1 MDYFEW
7 FGVERKFNLDPAD
20 LRKSFLSKSRE
31 LHPDKADS
39 SDQSMPEQS
48 GYNNLAYSTLKDES
62 KRFSYILTLEK
73 IIVAGEKPILPQ
85 EFLMEMLEFNMEIE
99 DAKEMKDDPKLELLK
114 IQIENKIQLQLSGIQ
129 DIINQY
135 DKGILEEDSRSK
147 LKNFHYI
154 EKYLLRIEE
163 SIYTFASH

>member
-20 LRKSFLSKSRE
+20 LRKSFLSKSME
-31 LHPDKADS
+31 LHPDKANSIDES
-39 SDQSMPEQS
+39 LPEQS
-48 GYNNLAYSTLKDES
+48 GYNNLAYSTLKDKS
-62 KRFSYILTLEK
+62 KRFTYILTLED

-99 DAKEMKDDPKLELLK
+99 EAKELKDESKLKSLK
-114 IQIENKIQLQLSGIQ
+114 SQIENKIQLQLSGIQ
-129 DIINQY
+129 DILNQY
-135 DKGILEEDSRSK
+135 DKGILNDDSKSK

>member
-7 FGVERKFNLDPAD
+7 FGVDRKFSLDPAD
-20 LRKSFLSKSRE
+20 LRKSFLSKSRD
-31 LHPDKADS
+31 LHPDKANSTDES
-39 SDQSMPEQS
+39 LLELS

-62 KRFSYILTLEK
+62 KRFTYILTLEE

-99 DAKEMKDDPKLELLK
+99 DAKELKDESKLESLK
-114 IQIENKIQLQLSGIQ
+114 SQIENKIQLQHSGIQ
-129 DIINQY
+129 DILNQY
-135 DKGILEEDSRSK
+135 YKGIIDEDSRRK